1 VSDVEILFVGAFAL
15 VGIGLYG
22 LLVIR
27 NMIKA
32 VVALQI
38 LVKGVLL
45 ALAAA
50 GEATGQKNLVQSMAM
65 TVIVADTVIAVIGLA
80 LAVQVKRVK
89 GTLDL
94 KKLSDLRG

>member
-1 VSDVEILFVGAFAL
+1 
-15 VGIGLYG
+15 
-22 LLVIR
+22 
-27 NMIKA
+27 MIKA

-50 GEATGQKNLVQSMAM
+50 SEASGQKNLVQSMIL
-65 TVIVADTVIAVIGLA
+65 TIIVADTVVAVIGLA
-80 LAVQVKRVK
+80 FAVQVKRVK